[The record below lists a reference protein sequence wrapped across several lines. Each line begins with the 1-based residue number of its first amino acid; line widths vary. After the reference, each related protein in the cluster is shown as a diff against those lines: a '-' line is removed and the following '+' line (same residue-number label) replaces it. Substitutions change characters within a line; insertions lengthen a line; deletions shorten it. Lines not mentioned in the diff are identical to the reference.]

1 MHGVVILSE
10 LAPSSLATK
19 VGLPKEATKMQMAWT
34 TLAPTRRADML
45 IKLLV
50 ARSKEIA

>member
-1 MHGVVILSE
+1 MHGVAILSE

-19 VGLPKEATKMQMAWT
+19 VGLRKAATKMQMAWT
-34 TLAPTRRADML
+34 TLAPTHRVDML

-50 ARSKEIA
+50 ARSKETA